1 MKVENE
7 NDMMLGILQEEE
19 RSFEDS
25 ENFSVK
31 LICIYYISLY
41 FNLSY
46 TKRNQKFL
54 LYIGKFVLKISNSQP
69 LLKSV
74 LNFHNNMNELMIK

>member
-41 FNLSY
+41 F
-46 TKRNQKFL
+46 
-54 LYIGKFVLKISNSQP
+54 
-69 LLKSV
+69 
-74 LNFHNNMNELMIK
+74 

>member
-7 NDMMLGILQEEE
+7 NDMILGILQEEE

-31 LICIYYISLY
+31 LICIYFIFSLII
-41 FNLSY
+41 FKPFIIQKRIRNFCY
-46 TKRNQKFL
+46 T
-54 LYIGKFVLKISNSQP
+54 
-69 LLKSV
+69 
-74 LNFHNNMNELMIK
+74 

>member
-25 ENFSVK
+25 EKFSVK

-41 FNLSY
+41 F
-46 TKRNQKFL
+46 
-54 LYIGKFVLKISNSQP
+54 
-69 LLKSV
+69 
-74 LNFHNNMNELMIK
+74 